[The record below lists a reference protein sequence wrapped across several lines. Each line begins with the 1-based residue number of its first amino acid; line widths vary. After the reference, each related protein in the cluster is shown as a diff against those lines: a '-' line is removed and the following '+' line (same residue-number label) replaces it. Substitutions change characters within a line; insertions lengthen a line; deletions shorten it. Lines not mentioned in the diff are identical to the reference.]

1 VPLQIAPFPAI
12 QSSVQSVTL
21 GTLRVGIGLVWN
33 RALQGWYLDVFA
45 ADGTRL
51 IVGRRLC
58 PSFAPNFGMAF
69 EVTELQGLFTVEGT
83 DGYTQGALGSQL
95 QLKWWSPEELQAA
108 ADAVALANPE
118 PLLIVEI
125 IE

>member
-1 VPLQIAPFPAI
+1 MPLQITAFPAI

-45 ADGTRL
+45 ADGSRL

-69 EVTELQGLFTVEGT
+69 EVTELQGLFVVDGT

-95 QLKWWSPEELQAA
+95 QLRWYSPEELQAVA
-108 ADAVALANPE
+108 NAVALANPE
-118 PLLIVEI
+118 PALIVEI
-125 IE
+125 VS